1 MVRTGQGRKLDGLN
15 RSRLEVRWFEQVK
28 VGS

>member
-15 RSRLEVRWFEQVK
+15 RSRLEVRTGQGWK
-28 VGS
+28 LDG